1 MPQLRPMST
10 GEILD
15 RTFSNYRHNF
25 KLFAGIAAI
34 PAAILLVCK
43 LLFILVGAADSWTP
57 VAPNTGIAVSGTGG
71 AALIF
76 AVVSA
81 IVTAIFYV
89 IALAVSQ
96 GATAYAVSAVHLEV
110 PTTIR
115 ECYGRIKGRYGRMV
129 NVIVTIYIRVFG
141 VMLLSYLLIIL
152 AVFLPSTLG
161 VRGVA
166 LSASIGILAL
176 VGLVAGMIIGIRLFA
191 RYSLAVP
198 ACVVED
204 IKTRP
209 AIKRSIF
216 LSKGSIGKI
225 LAIYVLV
232 VVINMVAAFG
242 VAIPIQML
250 VYVSKT
256 TVWLTMITIFQAIGS
271 FAVYSLVGPLATIA
285 LSLVYF
291 DERVRKEA
299 FDIQYMMQ
307 FLPQAPPAEPSPT
320 TASAVASQSVAVPT
334 SAVPGATA
342 GTDQSQPESPVSS
355 EQAFPDAEGAGTA
368 NS

>member
-1 MPQLRPMST
+1 MST

-25 KLFAGIAAI
+25 KLFAGIAAV

-43 LLFILVGAADSWTP
+43 LLFILVGVADSWTP
-57 VAPNTGIAVSGTGG
+57 AARGTGIAAGG
-71 AALIF
+71 AGSAALIF
-76 AVVSA
+76 SVVGA

-141 VMLLSYLLIIL
+141 VMLLAYLLIIL
-152 AVFLPSTLG
+152 AVFVPSTFGAKGIVLS
-161 VRGVA
+161 VA
-166 LSASIGILAL
+166 IGILAL
-176 VGLVAGMIIGIRLFA
+176 VGFFVGLIFAVRLFA

-209 AIKRSIF
+209 AIKRSVF

-225 LAIYVLV
+225 LAIYILV

-250 VYVSKT
+250 MFVSKT
-256 TVWLTMITIFQAIGS
+256 TLWATMITIFQAVGS
-271 FAVYSLVGPLATIA
+271 FGVYSVVGPLATIA

-307 FLPQAPPAEPSPT
+307 FLPQAPPVEVPAGSTLTAQFATAPAGAAAEPML
-320 TASAVASQSVAVPT
+320 
-334 SAVPGATA
+334 
-342 GTDQSQPESPVSS
+342 GTEQRQPESSASP
-355 EQAFPDAEGAGTA
+355 EQGPSNAEGAGTA

>member
-43 LLFILVGAADSWTP
+43 LLFILVGVADSWTP
-57 VAPNTGIAVSGTGG
+57 AARGAG
-71 AALIF
+71 AAALAFTIIS
-76 AVVSA
+76 AVV
-81 IVTAIFYV
+81 TTIFYV
-89 IALAVSQ
+89 ISLAVSQ

-129 NVIVTIYIRVFG
+129 NVIATIYLRVFG
-141 VMLLSYLLIIL
+141 MMIIAYLLIIL
-152 AVFLPSTLG
+152 AVFVPSTLG
-161 VRGVA
+161 AKGIV
-166 LSASIGILAL
+166 LSASIGIVAL
-176 VGLVAGMIIGIRLFA
+176 LGFFVGLFLAVRLFA

-216 LSKGSIGKI
+216 LSKGSVGKI
-225 LAIYVLV
+225 LAIYILV

-250 VYVSKT
+250 AYVSKT

-271 FAVYSLVGPLATIA
+271 FAVYSIVGPLATIA

-307 FLPQAPPAEPSPT
+307 FLPQAPPAE
-320 TASAVASQSVAVPT
+320 TATAVAAQSVAAAPADT
-334 SAVPGATA
+334 AAPAT
-342 GTDQSQPESPVSS
+342 TEQRQLESPVSS
-355 EQAFPDAEGAGTA
+355 EQALPNSEGAGTI